1 MNDQSVYYHT
11 NITELFQKNLYTFY
25 HKEYKQKKIN
35 IINKIN
41 LYLDINNLLDTIIHN
56 IINGTT

>member
-1 MNDQSVYYHT
+1 MDDQSIYYHT

-25 HKEYKQKKIN
+25 HKEYKQKKQI

-41 LYLDINNLLDTIIHN
+41 LYLDIKNLLDTIIHN
-56 IINGTT
+56 IAYGRT